1 MPKMKTHSGAKKRMK
16 VTGSGQIRRRRAY
29 RSHLLTK
36 KRNSR
41 KRNYVREFDVAESDK
56 NQIKKMLRS

>member
-1 MPKMKTHSGAKKRMK
+1 MPKMKTHSGTKKRMK
-16 VTGSGQIRRRRAY
+16 VTGGGKVKRRRAY

-41 KRNYVREFDVAESDK
+41 KRNYVREFDVADSDK
-56 NQIKKMLRS
+56 SKVKKLMRS